1 MPLNAGD
8 RLGGYEVI
16 ALFGEGPSTHSTSS
30 GSTVGGVEPSASAL
44 STGGAAER
52 SQGSAPLDFAQGR
65 QAAVKALVLEP

>member
-8 RLGGYEVI
+8 RQGGYEVI

-44 STGGAAER
+44 STGAVPPNGR
-52 SQGSAPLDFAQGR
+52 RAQRPSTLLRAGR
-65 QAAVKALVLEP
+65 RP